1 MATTRNISASPP
13 EPGSERG
20 MGWRAIAL
28 ALALAL
34 SGAAAAQTEGLPL
47 VVVDQERILQQSLAG
62 KALLAEEEALT
73 TRLIEE
79 RRSLERAFE
88 EEERA
93 LAARRDELSRE
104 AFAREA
110 ADFDA
115 RVRAARTAQDE
126 KAIALQRS
134 IEANRKRFLDSLQ
147 PVLVEV
153 MQRFGA
159 SVMLDVRAVLL
170 ADPSLDV
177 TGEVISRLDELYRAG
192 QEDQTPP
199 DRP

>member
-1 MATTRNISASPP
+1 
-13 EPGSERG
+13 

-34 SGAAAAQTEGLPL
+34 PGAAAAQTEGLPL

-115 RVRAARTAQDE
+115 RVRAARAAQDE